1 LKVIFLKD
9 VPPTARAG
17 DIRVVKN
24 GFARNY
30 LLPNGLADLATKEVV
45 ARAAGLRREAEQR
58 RLSNAADWRTLGEA
72 LAETPV
78 VVNARSGP
86 TGRLYGS
93 ITPAI
98 VAQRL
103 FEITGRTVDR
113 RAIRFP
119 TPVRQTGQF
128 TIPVRLYEDVQI
140 DIKLVVVAESVSG
153 ADEPIEPSQ
162 DLEAD
167 VNQAAESD
175 VVAGTTSEPTDQ
187 STDQLEAE
195 RES

>member
-1 LKVIFLKD
+1 MRVIFLKD

-58 RLSNAADWRTLGEA
+58 RLSEAADWRTLGEA
-72 LAETPV
+72 LTETPV
-78 VVNARSGP
+78 VVTARSGP

-103 FEITGRTVDR
+103 SEIIGRTVDR
-113 RAIRFP
+113 RAVRFP

-128 TIPVRLYEDVQI
+128 NIPIRLYEDVQI
-140 DIKLVVVAESVSG
+140 DIKLVVVAESVVE
-153 ADEPIEPSQ
+153 ADEAIESSKDP
-162 DLEAD
+162 EAE
-167 VNQAAESD
+167 VNQSAESD
-175 VVAGTTSEPTDQ
+175 VSADSTTEPTDQ
-187 STDQLEAE
+187 LDAE